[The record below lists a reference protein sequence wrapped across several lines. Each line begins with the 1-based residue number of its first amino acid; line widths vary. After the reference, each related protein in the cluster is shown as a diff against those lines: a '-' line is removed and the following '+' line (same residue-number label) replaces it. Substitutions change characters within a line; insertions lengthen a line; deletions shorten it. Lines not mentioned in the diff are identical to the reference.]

1 MNKRG
6 FIIIEC
12 LVYCALA
19 AWLLTQVLG
28 FVVATS
34 NLTQR
39 ALKQSNHCFMTHC
52 ALQYCARDVV
62 HGSSCIVMCPT
73 SLVIKSGKQD
83 KGWVFEHNSWRR
95 IRGTYDATQHVWI
108 KRHTTTML
116 DHVVSVTVHHKPH
129 GIEVA
134 LTTDYL
140 QLTRYIP
147 CH

>member
-19 AWLLTQVLG
+19 VWLLTEVLG

-39 ALKQSNHCFMTHC
+39 ALQQSNHCFATHC
-52 ALQYCARDVV
+52 ALQNFARDVAN
-62 HGSSCIVMCPT
+62 GSGRILVSPT
-73 SLVIKSGKQD
+73 SFVITSDKQD
-83 KGWVFEHNSWRR
+83 KGWVFENKTWRR
-95 IRGTYDATQHVWI
+95 IRGTYDATQKVWI

-116 DHVVSVTVHHKPH
+116 DHVVSVTMQHKSH

-140 QLTRYIP
+140 QLTRYVP
-147 CH
+147 CQ